1 MKELKKEII
10 LISRYDNVE
19 THGISTLRKVPEIK
33 STDGQVMATGEVI
46 EERKIRYTFKEYV
59 KDKKI

>member
-1 MKELKKEII
+1 MLKLTVFQHCVKF
-10 LISRYDNVE
+10 RN
-19 THGISTLRKVPEIK
+19 K